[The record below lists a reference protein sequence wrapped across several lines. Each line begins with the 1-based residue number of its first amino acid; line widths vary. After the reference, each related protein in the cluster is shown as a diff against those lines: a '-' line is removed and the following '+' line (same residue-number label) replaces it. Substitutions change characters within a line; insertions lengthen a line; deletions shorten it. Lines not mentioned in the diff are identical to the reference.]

1 MYHVWAC
8 VADMANLRDHRT
20 NNKGNDVV
28 FHMPNKRMQPLTL
41 KIDDVYIER
50 VDEFNFL
57 GLTLDTNLNW
67 RKHTENISNKCS
79 ETIGVL
85 NRLKYVLPLD
95 IKVLLYNTLILSHIN
110 YCVMIWGY
118 QRNRITSIQKGHAN
132 NNLRYI

>member
-1 MYHVWAC
+1 M
-8 VADMANLRDHRT
+8 
-20 NNKGNDVV
+20 V
-28 FHMPNKRMQPLTL
+28 FHMPNKRIQDLTL

-67 RKHTENISNKCS
+67 RKHTEKRSNKCS
-79 ETIGVL
+79 KTIGVL

-110 YCVMIWGY
+110 YGIMIWGY
-118 QRNRITSIQKGHAN
+118 QRNRIKSIQKRLITLN
-132 NNLRYI
+132 T